1 MNAQVVNEENQ
12 VGFALS
18 DEEISSYFVEP
29 YPQPALDGEMGL
41 TLHDLAQSLQIPA
54 ERLSKKV
61 RRGKIP
67 EMLNMLK
74 LQNVPYGMMNKNG
87 VLTESYVFSADAA
100 ELIVAKYENAIGWK
114 YAAYLINCRK
124 GFQVAKQ
131 AYFTLL
137 DENQDLKKQ
146 TAAYEKPYSRKV
158 KGKGEVKYFPYLDK
172 TVSMF
177 KEVGAEY
184 VKRTRKQVR
193 SEMTKSE
200 HNAYSAQHISKVI
213 AGGMNRINK
222 IMEEEDCDDVQL
234 RTDVK
239 IANDVIGRIRDRIN
253 RPDLKEVPLEDAP
266 VASELA
272 LVAHKENLCRSEEKG

>member
-1 MNAQVVNEENQ
+1 MMNSQVVNEENR

-18 DEEISSYFVEP
+18 DEEIADNFVEP
-29 YPQPALDGEMGL
+29 YSQPELDGERGL
-41 TLHDLAQSLQIPA
+41 TLHDLAQSLNVNFKD
-54 ERLSKKV
+54 LSKKLK
-61 RRGKIP
+61 RGNSL
-67 EMLNMLK
+67 EMLNLLNLK
-74 LQNVPYGMMNKNG
+74 YKAIAAYNENG
-87 VLTESYVFSADAA
+87 RLTDSYVFSADAA

-114 YAAYLINCRK
+114 YASYLINCRK
-124 GFQVAKQ
+124 GFQVAKE
-131 AYFTLL
+131 AYITLL

-146 TAAYEKPYSRKV
+146 IAAYEKPYSRKV

-177 KEVGAEY
+177 KEIGAEY

-222 IMEEEDCDDVQL
+222 IMEEEECDDVQL

-239 IANDVIGRIRDRIN
+239 IANDVIGRIKDKIN
-253 RPDLKEVPLEDAP
+253 RPDLREVPLEDVP
-266 VASELA
+266 VASELV
-272 LVAHKENLCRSEEKG
+272 LTAHKEQLCRS